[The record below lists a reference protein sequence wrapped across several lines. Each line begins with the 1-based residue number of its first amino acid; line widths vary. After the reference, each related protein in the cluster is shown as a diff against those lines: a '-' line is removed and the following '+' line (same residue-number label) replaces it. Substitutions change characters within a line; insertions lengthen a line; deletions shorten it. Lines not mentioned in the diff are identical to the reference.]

1 MVYIYIVLLSLVQL
15 NINNIIC
22 FSLFL
27 SGIAALVTFF
37 VHIWYVKRKW
47 QNRTT
52 QLRMLML
59 TGCFIQLA
67 GVVGFAV
74 YLALAVTRNQ
84 GKVEHDNKVEITLQ
98 TYIYTCICLTDDSYF
113 CLFSLQSRY
122 NRDKKRKIFSPG
134 INNSKN
140 SIYMPFCPKSF

>member
-1 MVYIYIVLLSLVQL
+1 
-15 NINNIIC
+15 
-22 FSLFL
+22 
-27 SGIAALVTFF
+27 
-37 VHIWYVKRKW
+37 
-47 QNRTT
+47 
-52 QLRMLML
+52 ML
-59 TGCFIQLA
+59 TGCFIQLT

-84 GKVEHDNKVEITLQ
+84 GKVEITLQ
-98 TYIYTCICLTDDSYF
+98 TYIYTCICLTDDSFF

-134 INNSKN
+134 INNSNN